1 MQDILYCP
9 ACRKHTM
16 SKACSCTLTAMPVY
30 PAKYSP
36 QDKYA
41 SYRRK
46 AKENERKAQGIV

>member
-9 ACRKHTM
+9 ACRRHTM